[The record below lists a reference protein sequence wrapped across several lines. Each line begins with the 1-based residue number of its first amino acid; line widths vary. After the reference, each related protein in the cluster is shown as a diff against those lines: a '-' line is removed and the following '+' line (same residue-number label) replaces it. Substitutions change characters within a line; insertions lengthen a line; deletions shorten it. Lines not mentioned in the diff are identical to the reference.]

1 MLVAAAALS
10 LKVLPILK
18 GLQISSAKSN
28 IKRLDLNLLRTF
40 SMGDFQW
47 QKSPNREGTW

>member
-1 MLVAAAALS
+1 VDRVCHARDNSGPVVPS
-10 LKVLPILK
+10 LKGLHILK

-28 IKRLDLNLLRTF
+28 IKSVDLNLLRTF

-47 QKSPNREGTW
+47 